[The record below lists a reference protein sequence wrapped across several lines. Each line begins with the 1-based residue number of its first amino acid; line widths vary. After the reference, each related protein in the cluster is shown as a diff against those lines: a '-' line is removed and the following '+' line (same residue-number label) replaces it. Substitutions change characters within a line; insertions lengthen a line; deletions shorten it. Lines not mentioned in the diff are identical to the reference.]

1 MVIRLSVRTRVDLE
15 ALEAGLSLL
24 LIRITAN
31 VRILTSSGWSHSRV
45 GILDTAIRS
54 RSSPAAFGPGPPL
67 IS

>member
-31 VRILTSSGWSHSRV
+31 VRILTTN
-45 GILDTAIRS
+45 L
-54 RSSPAAFGPGPPL
+54 AAGQASLEF
-67 IS
+67 